1 MDHASPLKARD
12 QYIEVEIHAV
22 ETGRVFYEAREY
34 LSDSG
39 GGITKKSDPRT
50 PPHAR
55 ESLQAHTHLPCGVLK
70 LRTSMGVWILDAL
83 PLYFLAADQETDTN
97 TARSTKHR
105 HRQRQTTLHFSAPTN
120 FTPLHHCHCPVFIFT
135 TRHNTTQHNTVL
147 RTRYRNPRHAFAG
160 RPRPEASRTYHS
172 QTTSIPNFNP
182 QSDSCRE
189 PQALI
194 SITIFRKNARA
205 FFLRTSFAIKT
216 SCITNRTPALSAQ
229 QYQAAIF
236 CYRRPIL
243 SRCT

>member
-1 MDHASPLKARD
+1 M
-12 QYIEVEIHAV
+12 
-22 ETGRVFYEAREY
+22 
-34 LSDSG
+34 
-39 GGITKKSDPRT
+39 
-50 PPHAR
+50 
-55 ESLQAHTHLPCGVLK
+55 
-70 LRTSMGVWILDAL
+70 
-83 PLYFLAADQETDTN
+83 
-97 TARSTKHR
+97 
-105 HRQRQTTLHFSAPTN
+105 
-120 FTPLHHCHCPVFIFT
+120 HCRFIFLLQ
-135 TRHNTTQHNTVL
+135 TRKQTPTQHEAQSTGIDNDRQPCISLLQQTSLLCTIAIALSSSSQHDTTQHNTVL